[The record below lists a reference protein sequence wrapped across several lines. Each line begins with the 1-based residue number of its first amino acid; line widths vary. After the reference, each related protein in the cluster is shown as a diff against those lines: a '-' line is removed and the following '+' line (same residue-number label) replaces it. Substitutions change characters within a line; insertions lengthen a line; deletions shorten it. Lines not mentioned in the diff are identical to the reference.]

1 MVVSFVIP
9 LYNCLP
15 LTQAML
21 ASLRT
26 SLPAG
31 LEHEIIFVDD
41 GSTDGTREWLQTLN
55 RPDGRTGLGSSIQV
69 VLNARNLGYAG
80 ANNRGAAVAR
90 GELLGLLNNDLVL
103 APGWLEP
110 MLAVHRHLGPRAGLV
125 GNVQR
130 NARTGAI
137 DHAGV
142 FINHRGKPEHDT
154 TLPLGRHFRSTAC
167 WRITDAVTGA
177 CALVRR
183 ELFTRLGGFDEGFA
197 NGGEDVDFCLRSQA
211 AGCVNAVALRSV
223 VRHHISA
230 SPGRKLRDEQ
240 NSRRLTLR
248 WRDEL
253 ARLAARSAWSQN
265 YLESQWTSPH
275 DPADHALARQ
285 ALAHVLHLRRDPPA
299 AAYPDMQAAIALEL
313 ARWDRILGP

>member
-21 ASLRT
+21 VTLRA

-31 LEHEIIFVDD
+31 LAHEIIFVDD
-41 GSTDGTREWLQTLN
+41 GSTDGTRDWLA
-55 RPDGRTGLGSSIQV
+55 GLGPSVQV
-69 VLNARNLGYAG
+69 VLNERNLGYAG
-80 ANNRGAAVAR
+80 ANNRGATIAR
-90 GELLGLLNNDLVL
+90 GEFLGLLNNDLIL

-110 MLAVHRHLGPRAGLV
+110 MLAVHQRLGPRAGLV

-130 NARTGAI
+130 NARTGAV

-154 TLPLGRHFRSTAC
+154 ALPLGLRFRPLDT
-167 WRITDAVTGA
+167 WRRADAVTGA

-183 ELFTRLGGFDEGFA
+183 ELFNRLGGFDEGFA

-211 AGCVNAVALRSV
+211 AGCLSAVALRSV

-253 ARLAARSAWSQN
+253 ARLAARSAWSRH

-285 ALAHVLHLRRDPPA
+285 ALGQVLHLRRDPPD
-299 AAYPDMQAAIALEL
+299 AAYAGMQAAIAEEL